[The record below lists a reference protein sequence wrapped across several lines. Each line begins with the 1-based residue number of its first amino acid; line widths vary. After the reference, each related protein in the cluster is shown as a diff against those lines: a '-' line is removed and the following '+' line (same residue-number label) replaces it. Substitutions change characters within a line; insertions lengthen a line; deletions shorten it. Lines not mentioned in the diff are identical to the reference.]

1 MTLLILSLLISLI
14 CDKWTCVVGNEHLIL
29 FRLDSKDNDLGALID
44 LELKFNM
51 QVLDVVVNVIN
62 WSMGIMKRLLDT

>member
-1 MTLLILSLLISLI
+1 M
-14 CDKWTCVVGNEHLIL
+14 VGNEHLIL